1 MAEEKITVPVSAIA
15 AYATVLTTDLLIK
28 LGKVPTVATA
38 RAFRRATT
46 DAIRNGAL
54 EMAPENY
61 RDQVELLLAYETA
74 QKLMGDH
81 KDKGNAEGKIV

>member
-1 MAEEKITVPVSAIA
+1 M
-15 AYATVLTTDLLIK
+15 K